1 MNEDMIKHEF
11 KEIAQTQNKIS
22 KTNTQNQLQFSRDIK
37 QQENI

>member
-22 KTNTQNQLQFSRDIK
+22 KTNTQTNYNFQGI
-37 QQENI
+37 